1 MKTKKI
7 VVNLYHIITRSN
19 TSTYSHLPSC
29 FSLYLLKE
37 RITPEHILDA
47 SKQISVA
54 LIWNYFYF
62 SEKFGK
68 CLKYLKSDP
77 EWDIGSWIFAYYH
90 YVKSVRIRSYSG
102 PHFSRIFPHSDWIQ
116 IRRYTEYLCIQP
128 ECGKKCWTKN
138 DKKCYTSS

>member
-54 LIWNYFYF
+54 LI
-62 SEKFGK
+62 
-68 CLKYLKSDP
+68 
-77 EWDIGSWIFAYYH
+77 
-90 YVKSVRIRSYSG
+90 
-102 PHFSRIFPHSDWIQ
+102 
-116 IRRYTEYLCIQP
+116 
-128 ECGKKCWTKN
+128 
-138 DKKCYTSS
+138 